1 MKFLRHQD
9 LVNDRDFQAVN
20 PDILVAPEGPPDLLV
35 PKDLLDHKAQAVL
48 KGQAVLKVQV
58 VHKVRVHQVDLEDQ
72 VAVTFLV
79 RDREDTQ
86 VEDQVDQQAQVVLED
101 HRGHLA
107 LLGHKAQ
114 ADHKD
119 QVDLKVQAVA
129 IQLADQV
136 LKAPVD
142 LFQEVEQIIQ
152 VVAMPLQADHRAQ
165 LFQLLEALEVDQQAL
180 VFQVHQVRFLLEL
193 LIPCN
198 ALFY

>member
-58 VHKVRVHQVDLEDQ
+58 VHKVRVHQVDL
-72 VAVTFLV
+72 AVTFLV

-86 VEDQVDQQAQVVLED
+86 VEDQVDRQAQVVLED

-119 QVDLKVQAVA
+119 QVDLKVRVVA

-136 LKAPVD
+136 HKAPVD

-152 VVAMPLQADHRAQ
+152 VVAMHLQADHRAQ
-165 LFQLLEALEVDQQAL
+165 LFQLLEALEVDQQVL
-180 VFQVHQVRFLLEL
+180 VFQVHQVRFLFEL
-193 LIPCN
+193 LITCN

>member
-58 VHKVRVHQVDLEDQ
+58 VHKVRVHQVDL
-72 VAVTFLV
+72 AVTFLV

-86 VEDQVDQQAQVVLED
+86 VEDQVDRQAQVVLED
-101 HRGHLA
+101 HRSHLA

-119 QVDLKVQAVA
+119 QVDLKVRVVA

-136 LKAPVD
+136 HKAPVD

-152 VVAMPLQADHRAQ
+152 VVAMHLQADHRAQ
-165 LFQLLEALEVDQQAL
+165 LFQLLEALEVDQQVL
-180 VFQVHQVRFLLEL
+180 VFQVHQVRFLFEL
-193 LIPCN
+193 LITCN